1 MPALRLFFWFLR
13 FCILAATGD
22 GLQLEFE
29 LTDDDGD
36 VKDEDGDVKEDD
48 GDEFVSFRSLGDC
61 RRAAI
66 LAEGEWSLE
75 LEGVTGPR
83 FLLRVR
89 VRCFLALEDLPG
101 ELALE
106 VLRGL
111 AVRIA
116 IADCTSAR
124 CCSFDRIWRSLS
136 SANWDLSAALLA
148 AASFRSTQNCSRTR
162 AKRSSAA
169 TSRALVSALK
179 SANCWSTA
187 DLPVAS
193 GASAGCVTP
202 CCVPFEGFL
211 ETRRGVTT
219 AASTFGLSL
228 R

>member
-1 MPALRLFFWFLR
+1 MRLFFWFLR
-13 FCILAATGD
+13 LCILAATGD

-61 RRAAI
+61 RRAAL

-124 CCSFDRIWRSLS
+124 WRSLS

-148 AASFRSTQNCSRTR
+148 AASFRSTHNCSRTR

-179 SANCWSTA
+179 FANCWSTA
-187 DLPVAS
+187 DLSVAS

-211 ETRRGVTT
+211 ETRRGVS
-219 AASTFGLSL
+219 AAAPTFGLSL